1 MRMCGLGYACMRSTR
16 DGRGLDCLAMMGR
29 WRRDMR
35 IWLVLLAVGM
45 LVLLGCGSSKDAVP
59 PAPAPAP
66 SLTPREA
73 IGLVQTHL
81 RKMCSPTSAY
91 LKESHHFNAVRL
103 KLVGQVAV
111 QWQNSMEGQW
121 FVLPEGGGIRTG
133 TLVNEHCN

>member
-1 MRMCGLGYACMRSTR
+1 MACLSRYHMH
-16 DGRGLDCLAMMGR
+16 MK
-29 WRRDMR
+29 W
-35 IWLVLLAVGM
+35 LLALTVSVM
-45 LVLLGCGSSKDAVP
+45 LLAGCDALGLSQPTP
-59 PAPAPAP
+59 PP
-66 SLTPREA
+66 TPIPFTGEEA

-81 RKMCSPTSAY
+81 RKMCSSTSAY